1 MMNQQPD
8 KLFRDKLQVFQKP
21 VPSNTWTRIAEPL
34 HKKSNRDLWF
44 KIAASFVLLTVAT
57 FLLFPIQHK
66 PVHNTISE
74 KAISSK
80 KEELPKSKEITLPSK
95 PLQPFL
101 EQKKNS
107 LPATPGAGNK
117 ITALVKKKN
126 IIPVQQPETNN
137 KKVLT
142 GLKESDPV
150 ITPDISEPENAF
162 TLNEPHTEQAGK
174 KGRGVTLIYSAKEVN
189 EKYLNKNALVE
200 ATTEDKKPSTLRK
213 LLDKAYDL
221 KHNQVPLGDLRLKK
235 NEILALNFKSD
246 KQRNQNK

>member
-1 MMNQQPD
+1 MNQQPD
-8 KLFRDKLQVFQKP
+8 KLFRDKLQGYQKP
-21 VPSNTWTRIAEPL
+21 APSDAWSRIADPL

-107 LPATPGAGNK
+107 LPAKQKAENK
-117 ITALVKKKN
+117 IKEVKKKKN
-126 IIPVQQPETNN
+126 MTPAKKPEINN
-137 KKVLT
+137 GEVLT
-142 GLKESDPV
+142 SLKESDPV
-150 ITPDISEPENAF
+150 ITSDVSETENAF
-162 TLNEPHTEQAGK
+162 ALNEPHTEQAGK
-174 KGRGVTLIYSAKEVN
+174 KGRSVILIYSAKEVN